1 MRRAG
6 SGDRRQGQAAKNL
19 SLVRDAVGDPAAT
32 AGPGAVYEAGCDC
45 GGDEPES
52 SNRERHRE
60 RATDAERK
68 TEAVCHFRAQAHGMK
83 TTANRAVEMTVCE
96 KRGKPKAGFPSFPTA
111 LGNRQSAIPTVPQP
125 RRQPRGKV
133 EIQKQD
139 SHFPVAALVPLRKN
153 ERRLP
158 LNAGCP
164 VDQAH
169 RSIGICSRR
178 REVIIR
184 ERMTL
189 SRPLLVWIVG

>member
-68 TEAVCHFRAQAHGMK
+68 TEAVCHFRAQADGMK
-83 TTANRAVEMTVCE
+83 TTANRAVEMTVCG

-111 LGNRQSAIPTVPQP
+111 PAATARKSGNPKAGFPLSRRSSRSLKKKRKEIPPERRVP
-125 RRQPRGKV
+125 RRSGSSF
-133 EIQKQD
+133 D
-139 SHFPVAALVPLRKN
+139 WN
-153 ERRLP
+153 MLP
-158 LNAGCP
+158 QSCP
-164 VDQAH
+164 
-169 RSIGICSRR
+169 I
-178 REVIIR
+178 
-184 ERMTL
+184 
-189 SRPLLVWIVG
+189 